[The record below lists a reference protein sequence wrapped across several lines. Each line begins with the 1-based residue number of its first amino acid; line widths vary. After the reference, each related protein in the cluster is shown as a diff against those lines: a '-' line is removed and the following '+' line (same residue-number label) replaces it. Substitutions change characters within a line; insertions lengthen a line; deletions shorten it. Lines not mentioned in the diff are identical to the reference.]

1 LKKTKNW
8 FRCCAIDGAPG
19 HPDLSS
25 PGFNPPMVVGI
36 EPSVT
41 AGFTYL
47 SNLVVGEEHQQRQGT
62 TTATVRIDIL
72 NRLKY
77 PGRMFQRSSLIRY

>member
-36 EPSVT
+36 ESSVT
-41 AGFTYL
+41 AGFTYRIRL
-47 SNLVVGEEHQQRQGT
+47 LVKNTNNGGEHQQRRGNTNNGDSQ
-62 TTATVRIDIL
+62 
-72 NRLKY
+72 N
-77 PGRMFQRSSLIRY
+77 